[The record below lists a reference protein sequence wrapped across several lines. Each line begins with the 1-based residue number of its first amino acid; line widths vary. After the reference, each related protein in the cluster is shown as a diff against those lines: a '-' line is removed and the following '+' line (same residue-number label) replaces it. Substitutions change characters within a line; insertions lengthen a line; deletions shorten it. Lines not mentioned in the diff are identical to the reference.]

1 MATVSLAGSKS
12 NMLSQRSNDFALATM
27 VVGVIVMM
35 ALPLPPWALDV
46 LVAINISIG
55 VVLLLMAMFMAGPL
69 AFSTFP
75 SVLLITTLF
84 RISLNVATTRQILL
98 HAHAGDIID
107 AFGRLVVGG
116 SLIVGL
122 VVFLIITIVQFIVI
136 AKGAERVAE
145 VGARF
150 TLDALPGKQMSI
162 DSDMRA
168 GLLTQAEAVAKRK
181 DLMRESQFFGAM
193 DGAMKFVKG
202 DAIAGIVIV
211 LVNLVGGIAIG
222 TLVMDLG
229 FSAAVQRFSVL
240 SIGDGL
246 VTQIPALFVSIA
258 AGIAITRTDTDGPTN
273 LAGQIGM
280 QIGAQPRALGL
291 AAVVMGL
298 FALVPGFP
306 SITFLSLALVVGL
319 ASMWL
324 MRLKKTSA
332 EVLST
337 VAVPAACRDGETEP
351 MIIGKETP
359 VGRSLSPFRL
369 VFGEELVAE
378 VSAQNFDKALAKE
391 RQSLRADY
399 GLPFP
404 GLILISSV
412 KIGTRNFE
420 FRVQDLMA
428 SGSEVPAGHL
438 LALTS
443 IPTSSAAAESGNP
456 VGSAGP
462 EVLAPCRWVG
472 QSEAE
477 GLQGMG
483 VELLSPAAV
492 VARVVVRVMQNNPAS
507 LLGVQEMR
515 HLLREIEGRSPDLV
529 REALAVLPLPRLTD
543 LCAALVRERVPLT
556 DLSRLLQA
564 LVTAGPSSAAEPGML
579 YETIRLAMA
588 RGAVARHL
596 KPGASKLPVLTM
608 DTSSEEKL
616 RSVLVQRVDGPVFGL
631 APQASLA
638 AQKSLVSAFDSAAA
652 ATCDVLLLPADLRR
666 AASTCF
672 AGVLPRVSFLSRSE
686 LLICAIQPEII
697 SAVALPALN

>member
-1 MATVSLAGSKS
+1 
-12 NMLSQRSNDFALATM
+12 MLSQRTNDFALAVM

-35 ALPLPPWALDV
+35 ALPLPPWALDM
-46 LVAINISIG
+46 LVATNIAIG
-55 VVLLLMAMFMAGPL
+55 IVLLLLAMFMPGPL

-84 RISLNVATTRQILL
+84 RISLSVATTRQILL

-168 GLLTQAEAVAKRK
+168 GLITQAEAVTKRK

-211 LVNLVGGIAIG
+211 LINLVGGIAIG
-222 TLVMDLG
+222 TMVMDLG
-229 FSAAVQRFSVL
+229 FAAAVQRFSVL

-280 QIGAQPRALGL
+280 QLGAQPRALGL
-291 AAVVMGL
+291 AAAVMAL

-306 SITFLSLALVVGL
+306 SLTFLMLALLVGT
-319 ASMWL
+319 ASVLL
-324 MRLKKTSA
+324 MRLKNTTD
-332 EVLST
+332 EVLGT
-337 VAVPAACRDGETEP
+337 VAVPAASREGETEP
-351 MIIGKETP
+351 VLIVKETP
-359 VGRSLSPFRL
+359 IGRSLSTFRL
-369 VFGEELVAE
+369 VLGEELAVEINAKTLN
-378 VSAQNFDKALAKE
+378 SALAEE
-391 RQSLRADY
+391 RRSLRADY

-404 GLILISSV
+404 GLTLIRSA
-412 KIGTRNFE
+412 KIGARKFE
-420 FRVQDLMA
+420 LLVQGLAA
-428 SGSEVPAGHL
+428 SSSEVPIDHL
-438 LALTS
+438 LALTA
-443 IPTSSAAAESGNP
+443 IPSSEPAGENGKPSGTP
-456 VGSAGP
+456 GP
-462 EVLAPCRWVG
+462 EVLNPCRWVG
-472 QSEAE
+472 PGEFE
-477 GLQGMG
+477 GLREKG
-483 VELLSPAAV
+483 VELLTAAEV
-492 VARVVVRVMQNNPAS
+492 LARVAVRVMQSNPAS
-507 LLGVQEMR
+507 VLGVQEMR
-515 HLLREIEGRSPDLV
+515 HLLREIEARSPDLV
-529 REALAVLPLPRLTD
+529 REAQAVLPLPRLTD

-564 LVTAGPSSAAEPGML
+564 LVTIGPGAAAEHGAL
-579 YETIRLAMA
+579 YETVRLAMA
-588 RGAVARHL
+588 RGTVARHL
-596 KPGASKLPVLTM
+596 KPGASALPVVTL
-608 DTSSEEKL
+608 DAASEDKL
-616 RSVLVQRVDGPVFGL
+616 RAVLVQRADGPAFGL
-631 APQASLA
+631 SPPAT
-638 AQKSLVSAFDSAAA
+638 LVLHKALQSAFDSAS
-652 ATCDVLLLPADLRR
+652 ATNCNVLLLPADLRR
-666 AASTCF
+666 AASVSF
-672 AGVLPRVSFLSRSE
+672 GGILPRVSFLSRSE
-686 LLICAIQPEII
+686 ISACAIQTQAALVV
-697 SAVALPALN
+697 SLPALN